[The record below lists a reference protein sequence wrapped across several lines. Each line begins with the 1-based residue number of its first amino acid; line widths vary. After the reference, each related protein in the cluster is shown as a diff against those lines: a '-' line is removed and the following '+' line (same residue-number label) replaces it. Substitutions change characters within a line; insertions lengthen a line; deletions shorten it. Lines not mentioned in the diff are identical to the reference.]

1 MSLVQRVKRLE
12 VLVQGEAPPPTP
24 EPTPE
29 GLAWL
34 RLLLDRCELIL
45 ATMPEH
51 RGRTAFDLLEAGEWF
66 EDPIV
71 VRLVDL
77 ARAGLPAPDHAWR
90 PWLARELFAL
100 RCLVSGPLA
109 LPEATC
115 DLLDAHLNTIFASYT
130 CERCG
135 YLPGERPSSEWGPGW
150 REGGR
155 IGAPR
160 RSFVERCP
168 IRGCGG
174 VVRYAGYML
183 SRGKCIQ
190 AAQSPEWG
198 RERNIRCPHPENE
211 CPGAAWRA
219 THPHRAN

>member
-34 RLLLDRCELIL
+34 EQLVERCNRIL
-45 ATMPEH
+45 AMMPEH
-51 RGRTAFDLLEAGEWF
+51 RARAAVELLEAGKWF

-77 ARAGLPAPDHAWR
+77 ARSGMPDPDRAWR
-90 PWLARELFAL
+90 SWFPRELFAL
-100 RCLVSGPLA
+100 RLSVSGPLA
-109 LPEATC
+109 LPAATC
-115 DLLDAHLNTIFASYT
+115 DLLEAHPNTVFVSYT

-135 YLPGERPSSEWGPGW
+135 YLPGERPSSEWNAEWGA
-150 REGGR
+150 GGR
-155 IGAPR
+155 IGEPR
-160 RSFVERCP
+160 RSFVDYCP
-168 IRGCGG
+168 IPECGG
-174 VVRYAGYML
+174 GVRYAGYML
-183 SRGKCIQ
+183 SCGLCIQ
-190 AAQSPEWG
+190 AAQSPAWG
-198 RERNIRCPHPENE
+198 RERNIRCPHPEDE

-219 THPHRAN
+219 AHPTRAK